1 MTEDTRT
8 SGVRAPLIIG
18 FLLAGG
24 ALLAL
29 GLFADRLRRAP
40 DDARLPAL
48 TLVAPAPDDTV
59 DAGPVRVHFQ
69 SSEPLRLGSM
79 GWVAGDLH
87 PHILLDGREL
97 MAAAADIRETPDGY
111 EWLLPAV
118 APGPHTLLLAWAAS
132 HHGTVGDTAGR
143 TIRFHSR

>member
-1 MTEDTRT
+1 MNEDTRA
-8 SGVRAPLIIG
+8 SAVRAPLIIG

-40 DDARLPAL
+40 DDAGLPAL
-48 TLVAPAPDDTV
+48 TLITPAAEDTV
-59 DAGPVRVHFQ
+59 AGGPVRVLFQ
-69 SSEPLRLGSM
+69 SGEPLRLGSM
-79 GWVAGDLH
+79 GWVADDLH

-97 MAAAADIRETPDGY
+97 MAGASDIRETPDGY

-118 APGPHTLLLAWAAS
+118 APGAHTLLLAWAAS

-143 TIRFHSR
+143 SIRFHSR

>member
-1 MTEDTRT
+1 MTDDARPA
-8 SGVRAPLIIG
+8 VRAPLIVG

-40 DDARLPAL
+40 DDTGVPTL
-48 TLVAPAPDDTV
+48 TLLAPAPGDTV
-59 DAGPVRVHFQ
+59 DAGPVRVLFQ
-69 SSEPLRLGSM
+69 SGDPLRLGSM

-87 PHILLDGREL
+87 PHLLLDGREL
-97 MAAAADIRETPDGY
+97 MAAPADIRETPDGY
-111 EWLLPAV
+111 RWTLPAV
-118 APGPHTLLLAWAAS
+118 APGAHTLLLAWAAS
-132 HHGTVGDTAGR
+132 HHGTVSDTAGR